1 MQRGVDRNFFLDD
14 FSANKKIFFPSFFS
28 LRRAR
33 ADPPRWGDLP
43 REKSRVPM
51 TFVLYLVAELSQF

>member
-1 MQRGVDRNFFLDD
+1 MTPDRLFHGEGVMGHL
-14 FSANKKIFFPSFFS
+14 
-28 LRRAR
+28 LRDLAR